1 MNIFLAIL
9 FLLVLLIPLWAL
21 FGSSEEERA
30 STAAAPDA
38 PRRRAADRIQKELE
52 DEVQSKGPR
61 RRRSDQDS
69 DGLVSVGEDFALPHP
84 ARDIVPEQSPF
95 AVYSRALENVENYI
109 TKGDFDT
116 AQSLYEGIQ
125 NRISDES
132 IRDKIEENIDYLNNY
147 EQVAAS
153 RAEELKQKKRKQEE
167 QEIRLSL
174 AGGSLNEK
182 IQISMAPAEIDIDS
196 LADRVRHR
204 LGEKAITPEN
214 AELEH
219 LRNELRTLRTELAHM
234 EKEKEHLK
242 EERSTELSGKL
253 DEMQEFAQTLKDI
266 SSSVSRDSE
275 LEALKTELA
284 SLKAESRSRDLVE
297 ERKQRAE
304 GLTDEIV
311 SLQNQLEEVRRE
323 REQARAIDERIM
335 DLLSR
340 QNEITARQDTAS
352 RTEARADRLNDELD
366 ALRQSVNDLAARV
379 NPDTAAAPDTVVSGA
394 PGQGGAPATPGGVGS
409 TELKMPGQTKP
420 EDTRDEFETLSDL
433 LSGPKFDAPS
443 DDEIMEEILKSA
455 AKDARKDAESRQK
468 AAAEEP
474 KKEDKEEYEVRGPK
488 GEVERDIDLDRI
500 LFAAPPPVKHEDEQF
515 YTSFMDR
522 YAPKRKELPILRVSY
537 SFDKLPERNTLSREQ
552 NVLEFSFYK
561 YKPLI
566 EKANDYIKR
575 RKVKDALN
583 YYKVILDQNI
593 PEEFKSM
600 IRKNVD
606 DLNEYLQKY
615 MNS

>member
-1 MNIFLAIL
+1 VNIFLAIL

-30 STAAAPDA
+30 SGAAAPDA

-61 RRRSDQDS
+61 RRRSDEDS
-69 DGLVSVGEDFALPHP
+69 DGHVSVGEDFALPHP

-116 AQSLYEGIQ
+116 ALSLYEGIQ
-125 NRISDES
+125 NRISDDS
-132 IRDKIEENIDYLNNY
+132 IRDKIEENMDYLNNY

-204 LGEKAITPEN
+204 LGEKAVTPEN

-219 LRNELRTLRTELAHM
+219 LRNELRTLRTELAHI

-253 DEMQEFAQTLKDI
+253 DEMQEFAQTLRDI

-284 SLKAESRSRDLVE
+284 SIKAESRPRDSVNDP
-297 ERKQRAE
+297 KQRAE

-311 SLQNQLEEVRRE
+311 SLQNQLDEVRRE

-340 QNEITARQDTAS
+340 QNEITSRQDSSS
-352 RTEARADRLNDELD
+352 RHEARADKLNDELD

-379 NPDTAAAPDTVVSGA
+379 NPDTPATDSAAAGSNSPVGGTGSPGA
-394 PGQGGAPATPGGVGS
+394 AGS

-433 LSGPKFDAPS
+433 LSGPKYDAPS

-455 AKDARKDAESRQK
+455 AKDARKEAESRQK
-468 AAAEEP
+468 ADLDEP
-474 KKEDKEEYEVRGPK
+474 KKDDKEEYEVRGPK

-500 LFAAPPPVKHEDEQF
+500 LFAAPPPVRHEDEQF

-575 RKVKDALN
+575 RRVKDALN

-600 IRKNVD
+600 IRQNVD